1 MYGAKVVTVPAA
13 VGGSSAVVLANTGA
27 SIGWMLFGGA
37 ALLVSGLAL
46 RFAVLRRPAR
56 PAQR

>member
-37 ALLVSGLAL
+37 ALLISGLAL
-46 RFAVLRRPAR
+46 RVAVLRRPVKQAR
-56 PAQR
+56 R